1 MPHFQ
6 ASGKDF
12 SAPKIQFEI
21 QIFLFNLTIHCCTPK
36 IGKTYGCIGKLEK
49 KFLLTL
55 VQSAKYYHIT
65 RQENLEFLGEFDGGA
80 KITSNSGITSNFEI
94 KTHIVHLPEKKVK
107 RRKKIQIAYKS
118 THFFCILLKE
128 ADQCCK

>member
-49 KFLLTL
+49 KFLAYFGSKYFHRKIGLNWPLT
-55 VQSAKYYHIT
+55 AI
-65 RQENLEFLGEFDGGA
+65 LGSL
-80 KITSNSGITSNFEI
+80 I
-94 KTHIVHLPEKKVK
+94 
-107 RRKKIQIAYKS
+107 
-118 THFFCILLKE
+118 
-128 ADQCCK
+128 